1 MYATCNKQLL
11 GKVMY
16 VQLPLRLRN
25 TTTNYKKWVV
35 NALIFTFSKLIAFT
49 RKYKIVLNQLKDMY
63 VPF

>member
-1 MYATCNKQLL
+1 
-11 GKVMY
+11 MY